1 MDESILLNIRE
12 MCDVGKNIDSFD
24 GQLIPLI
31 NTFLFRSAQFGV
43 GRKGFMITG
52 IAETWSDFIP
62 EDSEFYAPVKNYIAI
77 RVKLIF
83 DPPESSALLTALK
96 EEARELEWCL
106 YDEADICKE
115 NA

>member
-1 MDESILLNIRE
+1 MDESILLNIRA
-12 MCDVGKNIDSFD
+12 MCDVGEDVDSFD

-43 GRKGFMITG
+43 GKKGFTVSG
-52 IAETWSDFIP
+52 TKETWSDFL
-62 EDSEFYAPVKNYIAI
+62 EEHAESYAALKNYISI

-83 DPPESSALLTALK
+83 DPPESAALLTALK

-106 YDEADICKE
+106 YDEADIYG
-115 NA
+115 

>member
-1 MDESILLNIRE
+1 MDESILLNIRV
-12 MCDVGKNIDSFD
+12 MCDVGKDVDSFD

-43 GRKGFMITG
+43 GKKGFMVTG
-52 IAETWSDFIP
+52 VNETWKDFL
-62 EDSEFYAPVKNYIAI
+62 EDNAEKYAAIKNYISI

-83 DPPESSALLTALK
+83 DPPESAALLTALK

-106 YDEADICKE
+106 YDEADIYG
-115 NA
+115 

>member
-12 MCDVGKNIDSFD
+12 MCDVGESVESFD

-43 GRKGFMITG
+43 GKKGFMVTG
-52 IAETWSDFIP
+52 TNETWKDFL
-62 EDSEFYAPVKNYIAI
+62 EDNAENYAAVKNYISI

-83 DPPESSALLTALK
+83 DPPESAALLTALK

-106 YDEADICKE
+106 YDEADIYG
-115 NA
+115 

>member
-1 MDESILLNIRE
+1 MNESILLNIRV
-12 MCDVGKNIDSFD
+12 MCDVGENVDSFD

-43 GRKGFMITG
+43 GKKGFMVTG
-52 IAETWSDFIP
+52 TKETWQDFIP
-62 EDSEFYAPVKNYIAI
+62 EESEFYAAVKSYIAI

-83 DPPESSALLTALK
+83 DPPDSSALLAALK

-106 YDEADICKE
+106 YDEADICG
-115 NA
+115 

>member
-1 MDESILLNIRE
+1 MDVRE
-12 MCDVGKNIDSFD
+12 MCDVGQDVTDFD
-24 GQLIPLI
+24 GQLIPLT

-52 IAETWSDFIP
+52 PNEHWDDFIE
-62 EDSEFYAPVKNYIAI
+62 EDSELFAALKSYIGL

-83 DPPESSALLTALK
+83 DPPDNSALLTALK

-106 YDEADICKE
+106 YDEADIMD
-115 NA
+115 